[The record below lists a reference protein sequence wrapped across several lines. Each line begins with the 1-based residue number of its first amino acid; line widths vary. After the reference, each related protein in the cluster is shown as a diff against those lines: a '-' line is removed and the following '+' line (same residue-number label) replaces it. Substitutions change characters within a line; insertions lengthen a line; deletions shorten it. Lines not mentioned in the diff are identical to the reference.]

1 MKLGKKTGYFFKI
14 LFLCVLSAG
23 LAFGFN
29 ILRPKP
35 FTSFSE
41 LTALQVEELVEIGT
55 PEMVKAYD
63 SGAVIVI
70 DARSDMDFAMGHIPG
85 AINIPSWAIGD
96 ELITMTSLVES
107 GRPIIV
113 YCDGFS
119 CGKSL
124 IVAKKLLEKGFK
136 GISIY
141 PEGLDGW
148 LGAGKDLEAN

>member
-1 MKLGKKTGYFFKI
+1 MKLGKKTAWLLKI
-14 LFLCVLSAG
+14 LFLCVISIG

-29 ILRPKP
+29 VVRPKP

-41 LTALQVEELVEIGT
+41 LTAQQVEDIVEIGT

-63 SGAVIVI
+63 SGVVIII

-85 AINIPSWAIGD
+85 SISIPSWAIGD
-96 ELITMTSLVES
+96 ELTAMTSQIKRGKS
-107 GRPIIV
+107 IIV
-113 YCDGFS
+113 YCDGLS

-141 PEGLDGW
+141 TEGIDGW
-148 LGAGKDLEAN
+148 LGAGRDLEAN